1 MLRIVR
7 EEKSIEPA
15 RTNLGRLDLSH
26 RMLKPRPSRQ
36 SGDRID
42 HLRKKLIANL
52 EEQITLVR
60 KVLNGEEP
68 TIDRRRGNSVRTV
81 RPRLW
86 WHKDPDGHI
95 ATYTLYNQV
104 ALPLSGNRRTI
115 EVGPLDR
122 LPSVLETVI
131 AAVKAGE
138 LDQSLEA
145 ADRDAWSAWKA

>member
-1 MLRIVR
+1 MLHIVR
-7 EEKSIEPA
+7 DEEHREPA
-15 RTNLGRLDLSH
+15 QTNLGRLDLSH

-36 SGDRID
+36 SGDRIA

-60 KVLNGEEP
+60 KVLDGDEP
-68 TIDRRRGNSVRTV
+68 TIERRRGNAVRTV

-86 WHKDPDGHI
+86 WHQDADGHV
-95 ATYTLYNQV
+95 ATYILYNQI

-122 LPSVLETVI
+122 LPDVFETVI
-131 AAVKAGE
+131 AAVRAGE
-138 LDQSLEA
+138 LDQPLEA
-145 ADRDAWSAWKA
+145 ADQEAWSAWKA

>member
-7 EEKSIEPA
+7 ADWDSEPA
-15 RTNLGRLDLSH
+15 PTNLGRLDLSH

-42 HLRKKLIANL
+42 HLRTKLIANL
-52 EEQITLVR
+52 EEQITLAR
-60 KVLNGEEP
+60 KVLNGEDP
-68 TIDRRRGNSVRTV
+68 TIERRRGNAVRTV

-86 WHKDPDGHI
+86 WHKDPDGHV
-95 ATYTLYNQV
+95 ATYILYNQV
-104 ALPLSGNRRTI
+104 ALPLGGDRRTI
-115 EVGPLDR
+115 EVGPLGR
-122 LPSVLETVI
+122 LPEVFETVI